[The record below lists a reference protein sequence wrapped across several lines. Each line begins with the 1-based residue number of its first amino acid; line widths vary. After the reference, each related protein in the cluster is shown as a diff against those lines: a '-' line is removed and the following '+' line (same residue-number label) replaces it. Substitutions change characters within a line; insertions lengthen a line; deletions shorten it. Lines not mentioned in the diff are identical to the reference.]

1 MRDPPSEEERQ
12 DESEEPTSTAGKVLL
27 GLGLAG
33 AVGFG
38 LYKLGSSWLEE
49 QERQNQ
55 ERTAGANA
63 ESMSASEREE
73 AWARSM
79 IDREEIEKK
88 ERENM
93 ARAEA
98 IRAQAEHDENLRG
111 DQKLIEAGD
120 GPESDGEEVSFD
132 DDDIS
137 EIGLY
142 DSREFHDDEM

>member
-12 DESEEPTSTAGKVLL
+12 HESEEPMSTAGKVLL

-49 QERQNQ
+49 QDRQNR
-55 ERTAGANA
+55 ERTAGSNTEAHT
-63 ESMSASEREE
+63 ESETEE

-79 IDREEIEKK
+79 IDREKVAKK

-98 IRAQAEHDENLRG
+98 IRAQAEHDEKLRG
-111 DQKLIEAGD
+111 EQKLIEAGD
-120 GPESDGEEVSFD
+120 GVESDGEELSFD

-142 DSREFHDDEM
+142 DSRECLDEEN

>member
-1 MRDPPSEEERQ
+1 MRDHPSEEERRQ
-12 DESEEPTSTAGKVLL
+12 EDEEPMSTAGKVLL
-27 GLGLAG
+27 GLGIAG

-63 ESMSASEREE
+63 DGMSALEREE

-79 IDREEIEKK
+79 IDREEIARK

-98 IRAQAEHDENLRG
+98 IRAQAEHDEKLRG
-111 DQKLIEAGD
+111 EQKLIEAGD
-120 GPESDGEEVSFD
+120 GPESDEEQLSFD

-137 EIGLY
+137 DIGLY
-142 DSREFHDDEM
+142 DSRELHEDEK